1 MQTTER
7 PTNDPPA
14 RGTSPARGVIL
25 VAVAVVLGFFVL
37 RAIDDTGAGT
47 AGVDVEAASDDAS
60 EGAADAPAAEGEGEG
75 EGDATDPAAG
85 GEGAEAPAEPEA
97 EVRPPGEVVVAVAN
111 ASGVQGA
118 AAAQTDA
125 IAAGGY
131 LTGTA
136 GNAPDSSDTT
146 QVMAIPGFEAEA
158 AVLAEA
164 IGAPEGAVQPM
175 SDPPPLDIEGI
186 HLVVVLGT
194 DLAG

>member
-14 RGTSPARGVIL
+14 RGTSPARGVVL

-37 RAIDDTGAGT
+37 RAIDDTGAGPV
-47 AGVDVEAASDDAS
+47 AVDIEAPADDAA
-60 EGAADAPAAEGEGEG
+60 EAPADDGD
-75 EGDATDPAAG
+75 GDATEPAADGDG
-85 GEGAEAPAEPEA
+85 GEAPAEPEA

-131 LTGTA
+131 QTGTA

-175 SDPPPLDIEGI
+175 SDPPPMEEVEGVHI
-186 HLVVVLGT
+186 VVVLGT

>member
-14 RGTSPARGVIL
+14 RGSSPARGVIL

-47 AGVDVEAASDDAS
+47 AGVEVEAPADD
-60 EGAADAPAAEGEGEG
+60 AADAPATEGED
-75 EGDATDPAAG
+75 EGDAAEP
-85 GEGAEAPAEPEA
+85 GADGDGADAPTEPEA

-131 LTGTA
+131 QTGTA
-136 GNAPDSSDTT
+136 GNAPDSSETT
-146 QVMAIPGFEAEA
+146 QVMAIDGFEAEA